1 MGMKQE
7 GLLCLHKVFFLGGG
21 GVGEGML
28 CMCR

>member
-7 GLLCLHKVFFLGGG
+7 GLLFLHKVMGGG

-28 CMCR
+28 CMRR